1 MNAYKTYTLLT
12 VSTMLMAGS
21 VFAVGPVGKTWV
33 GATGGLEQYDEDLDD
48 GVFGSIDANVT
59 LAPNLD
65 VFGGTGFATADGPGV
80 EVEGTQSEVGLR
92 LVLDGGGPIVPY
104 IEAALLYQDAEVE
117 FEDDLEKTKEDDDDV
132 GFGAGAGLQFSPC
145 AWSTIQIG
153 VAYADIFDDDST
165 ALNAAVGAELGQNFQ
180 LWLGGAYDL
189 DDETTTE
196 TLSLNL
202 LF

>member
-1 MNAYKTYTLLT
+1 MKAFKTFTLLT
-12 VSTMLMAGS
+12 ASTMLMAGS

-48 GVFGSIDANVT
+48 GAFGSIDANVS
-59 LAPNLD
+59 LCPNGD
-65 VFGGTGFATADGPGV
+65 VFGGTGFATADGPDA
-80 EVEGTQSEVGLR
+80 EVEGTRSEVGLR

-104 IEAALLYQDAEVE
+104 AQASLLYQDAEVE
-117 FEDDLEKTKEDDDDV
+117 FDDGTKEDDDDV

-145 AWSTIQIG
+145 AWSTVQVG
-153 VAYADIFDDDST
+153 VSYEDIFDSDST
-165 ALNAAVGAELGQNFQ
+165 SVDAAVGAELGQNFQ
-180 LWLGGAYDL
+180 LWVGGAYDL

>member
-1 MNAYKTYTLLT
+1 M
-12 VSTMLMAGS
+12 
-21 VFAVGPVGKTWV
+21 
-33 GATGGLEQYDEDLDD
+33 
-48 GVFGSIDANVT
+48 
-59 LAPNLD
+59 
-65 VFGGTGFATADGPGV
+65 

-104 IEAALLYQDAEVE
+104 AEAALLYQDAEAE
-117 FEDDLEKTKEDDDDV
+117 FDDDTKEDDDDV

-145 AWSTIQIG
+145 AWSTVQVG
-153 VAYADIFDDDST
+153 VAYEDVFDSDST
-165 ALNAAVGAELGQNFQ
+165 AVEAAVGAVLGDNFQ

-196 TLSLNL
+196 SLSLNM

>member
-1 MNAYKTYTLLT
+1 MKAYKTFTILT
-12 VSTMLMAGS
+12 VSTMLTAGS

-48 GVFGSIDANVT
+48 GAFGSIDANVS

-65 VFGGTGFATADGPGV
+65 VFGGTGFIAADGPGV

-104 IEAALLYQDAEVE
+104 AEAALLYQDAEAE
-117 FEDDLEKTKEDDDDV
+117 FDDDTKEDDDDV

-145 AWSTIQIG
+145 AWSTVQVG
-153 VAYADIFDDDST
+153 VAYEDVFDSDST
-165 ALNAAVGAELGQNFQ
+165 AVEAAVGAVLGDNFQ

-196 TLSLNL
+196 SLSLNM

>member
-1 MNAYKTYTLLT
+1 MKAIKTFTLLT
-12 VSTMLMAGS
+12 ASTMLMAGS

-48 GVFGSIDANVT
+48 GAFGTIDANVS
-59 LAPNLD
+59 LAPNFD

-92 LVLDGGGPIVPY
+92 LVLDGGGAIVPY
-104 IEAALLYQDAEVE
+104 AEAALLYQDAEVE
-117 FEDDLEKTKEDDDDV
+117 LDDGTKEDDDDV

-145 AWSTIQIG
+145 AWSTVQVG

-165 ALNAAVGAELGQNFQ
+165 AVEAAVGAELGQNFQ
-180 LWLGGAYDL
+180 LWVGGAYDI

>member
-1 MNAYKTYTLLT
+1 MKAFKTFTLLT
-12 VSTMLMAGS
+12 ASTMLMAGS

-48 GVFGSIDANVT
+48 GAFGSIDANVT

-92 LVLDGGGPIVPY
+92 LVLDGGGSIIPY
-104 IEAALLYQDAEVE
+104 AQAALLYQDAEVE
-117 FEDDLEKTKEDDDDV
+117 LDDGTKEDDDDV

-145 AWSTIQIG
+145 AWSTVQVG

-165 ALNAAVGAELGQNFQ
+165 SVEAAVGAELSQNFQ
-180 LWLGGAYDL
+180 LWVGGAYDL

-196 TLSLNL
+196 TVSLNL

>member
-1 MNAYKTYTLLT
+1 MKAFKTFTLLT
-12 VSTMLMAGS
+12 ASTMLMAGS

-48 GVFGSIDANVT
+48 GAFGSIDANVT

-92 LVLDGGGPIVPY
+92 LVLDGGGSIIPY
-104 IEAALLYQDAEVE
+104 AQAALLYQDAEVE
-117 FEDDLEKTKEDDDDV
+117 LDDGTKEDDDDV

-145 AWSTIQIG
+145 AWSTVQVG

-165 ALNAAVGAELGQNFQ
+165 SVEAAVGAELGQNFQ
-180 LWLGGAYDL
+180 LWVGGAYDL

-196 TLSLNL
+196 TVSLNL